1 MKKVFIKYNPY
12 KLETKITVD
21 GKELKENSQI
31 REYSLNTRIQ
41 EWIEELPTLLYEE
54 CNDTDFDITFYGIQP
69 DYDDLEAVISQYRL
83 EKDKPNLVFQLHHKQ
98 AKKIPDKEASIER
111 LFQEIQKGSFA
122 GRIVKL
128 SATF

>member
-54 CNDTDFDITFYGIQP
+54 CNDTAFDITFYGTLP

-83 EKDKPNLVFQLHHKQ
+83 EKDTPSLVFQLHHKQ
-98 AKKIPDKEASIER
+98 AKEIADKEASIER

-122 GRIVKL
+122 D
-128 SATF
+128 

>member
-54 CNDTDFDITFYGIQP
+54 CNDFALADIRCLARRGAADVVARQLPGHGIAQ
-69 DYDDLEAVISQYRL
+69 Q
-83 EKDKPNLVFQLHHKQ
+83 Q
-98 AKKIPDKEASIER
+98 A
-111 LFQEIQKGSFA
+111 A
-122 GRIVKL
+122 GCL
-128 SATF
+128 